1 MNMQIASR
9 YSIIQSA
16 KRFLPALYLTIAMV
30 ASSLMPFAAP
40 IAWADRNDRMDP
52 ILSVSAWFDFYKN

>member
-9 YSIIQSA
+9 YSIIPLA
-16 KRFLPALYLTIAMV
+16 KRFLPAFYLTIAIV
-30 ASSLMPFAAP
+30 APSLMPFAAP

>member
-40 IAWADRNDRMDP
+40 IAWADRNDRRNH
-52 ILSVSAWFDFYKN
+52 ILSVSVFFDFYKN